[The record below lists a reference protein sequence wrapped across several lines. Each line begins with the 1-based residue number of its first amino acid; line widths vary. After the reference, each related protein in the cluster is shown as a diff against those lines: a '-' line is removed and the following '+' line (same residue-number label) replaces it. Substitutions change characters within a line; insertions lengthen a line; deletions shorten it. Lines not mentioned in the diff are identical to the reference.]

1 MANNWTS
8 SFRGALYPQRSQA
21 ESEERNESAPPPE
34 PSAQQGVPPSMTNN
48 QHVMPQGAKLPP
60 ADGLRA
66 WSVCFAS
73 FAAGFIAL
81 GWCYS
86 QGSFLPSLLIEFHDT
101 LTTTSLVAT
110 MVFVF
115 FFVGGLFAGPLSARF
130 GVKQLVL
137 FGSAVWVV
145 GVVLGSYA
153 QAVWHSILTQ
163 GVMTGLGASFIYWP
177 SLAVVPA
184 WFIKY
189 RGSAMGAAV
198 LGSSFGL
205 LAMSFGGQALIDA
218 YGWRTTMRIFA
229 GVGAAI
235 LLVTLLLIERRTPA
249 ARGQGL
255 FTVTWQLIKLRNFQL
270 FLVAVF
276 FFQFCFFIPYLFLP
290 SYAAAHGLDGGAQSL
305 CLSMLGIGSSV
316 GRITLGPLADYLK
329 NRMFVYRLSTFLGA
343 VMLAVW
349 PVCTSLSSMLAFAF
363 IYGFSGG
370 GVAALFTAVA
380 ADLWGPEKLG
390 GVIPAISV
398 ISIPGAFAASPL
410 FSLIVTQTTPAGAT
424 ELYYNS
430 AIWFTC
436 GCLCASLHA
445 AHAD

>member
-1 MANNWTS
+1 
-8 SFRGALYPQRSQA
+8 
-21 ESEERNESAPPPE
+21 
-34 PSAQQGVPPSMTNN
+34 
-48 QHVMPQGAKLPP
+48 
-60 ADGLRA
+60 
-66 WSVCFAS
+66 
-73 FAAGFIAL
+73 
-81 GWCYS
+81 
-86 QGSFLPSLLIEFHDT
+86 
-101 LTTTSLVAT
+101 
-110 MVFVF
+110 
-115 FFVGGLFAGPLSARF
+115 
-130 GVKQLVL
+130 
-137 FGSAVWVV
+137 
-145 GVVLGSYA
+145 
-153 QAVWHSILTQ
+153 
-163 GVMTGLGASFIYWP
+163 
-177 SLAVVPA
+177 
-184 WFIKY
+184 
-189 RGSAMGAAV
+189 MGTAV

-218 YGWRTTMRIFA
+218 YGWRATMRIFA

-235 LLVTLLLIERRTPA
+235 LLVALLLIERKTPA
-249 ARGQGL
+249 A
-255 FTVTWQLIKLRNFQL
+255 LIKLRNFQL

-276 FFQFCFFIPYLFLP
+276 FFQFCFFVPYLFFP

-316 GRITLGPLADYLK
+316 GRVTLGPLADYLK

>member
-1 MANNWTS
+1 MSSALAAVASALGLRSAATTTATANSNPAA
-8 SFRGALYPQRSQA
+8 GAA
-21 ESEERNESAPPPE
+21 
-34 PSAQQGVPPSMTNN
+34 
-48 QHVMPQGAKLPP
+48 HHHHLPP

-81 GWCYS
+81 GWTYA
-86 QGSFLPSLLIEFHDT
+86 QGSLLPPLLAEFHSS
-101 LTTTSLVAT
+101 LTETSLVAT
-110 MVFVF
+110 MVFVS
-115 FFVGGLFAGPLSARF
+115 FFVGGLVAGPLSNRY
-130 GVKQLVL
+130 GVKQLIFAGSLMWLAGVL
-137 FGSAVWVV
+137 LASI
-145 GVVLGSYA
+145 S
-153 QAVWHSILTQ
+153 QAVWQSVLTQ
-163 GVMTGLGASFIYWP
+163 GVMSGLGASFIYWP
-177 SLAVVPA
+177 ALAVVPA
-184 WFIKY
+184 WFVKY

-205 LAMSFGGQALIDA
+205 LAMSFGGEALITS
-218 YGWRTTMRIFA
+218 YGWRSALQIFA
-229 GVGAAI
+229 GIGAVI
-235 LLVTLLLIERRTPA
+235 LLVCVLLIQRRTPA
-249 ARGQGL
+249 VKGQGL
-255 FTVTWQLIKLRNFQL
+255 FTVTWQLVHLRNFQL
-270 FLVAVF
+270 FLIAVF

-290 SYAAAHGLDGGAQSL
+290 SYAKSFGLDASAQSL

-349 PVCTSLSSMLAFAF
+349 PVCTDLPTMLAFAF

-380 ADLWGPEKLG
+380 ADLWGPEKLA
-390 GVIPAISV
+390 GVIPAISL

-410 FSLIVTQTTPAGAT
+410 FSVIVTDTTASGAA

-430 AIWFTC
+430 AIWFTS
-436 GCLCASLHA
+436 GCLCALARSF
-445 AHAD
+445 